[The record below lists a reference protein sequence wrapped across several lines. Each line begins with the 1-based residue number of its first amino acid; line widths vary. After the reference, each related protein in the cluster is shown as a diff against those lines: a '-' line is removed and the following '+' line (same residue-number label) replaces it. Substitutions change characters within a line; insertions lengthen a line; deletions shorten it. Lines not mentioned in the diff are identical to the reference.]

1 MQDENMTF
9 DYETNNL
16 IALSLAGH
24 FECVY
29 LVDLETG
36 RYIVFADNESVSNS
50 EYPEGG
56 DDFFTDAK
64 KNAGL
69 FIHPDDLE
77 FMVNLYSKDQ
87 MLLNLSENGVFT
99 TIFRAVVDGKIFRMR
114 HVEIMCKDGKHIV
127 CCLENIEEE
136 ISRSE
141 ERERDLQS
149 AQLMARRDDLTGV
162 RNSNAYREYILSI
175 DSEIASG
182 KEPAPFGIVMFDV
195 NDLKLIN
202 DTRGHSFGDEVI
214 QRASRMICEIYKH
227 SPIFRVGGD
236 EFIAVLSEHDYE
248 QRDDLIRK
256 LREESLA
263 NKRSRSGPV
272 LACGMAVFD
281 PEIDNGADSVY
292 ARADQLMYSDKKA
305 LKSMSAKDGFMNMN
319 KIDTPITDE
328 RRRLLD
334 GLFDAMYTI
343 AGSGYVYLNDMKYDF
358 SRWSLSLI
366 DDFGMESEY
375 MYHADKIWQEYIHP
389 DDLPAYKEAV
399 DAVLSGDAEVR
410 PVVYRARKK
419 DGTYVLLST
428 RGFVLS
434 DRDGNPDY
442 FGGIIIVK

>member
-1 MQDENMTF
+1 MTF

-36 RYIVFADNESVSNS
+36 RYIVFADNESVPNP

-56 DDFFTDAK
+56 DDFFADAK
-64 KNAGL
+64 KNAAL

-99 TIFRAVVDGKIFRMR
+99 TIFRAVVDGKILRMR

-141 ERERDLQS
+141 EKERDLQS

-162 RNSNAYREYILSI
+162 RNSNAFREYILSI

-236 EFIAVLSEHDYE
+236 EFVAVLSEHDYE

-263 NKRSRSGPV
+263 NRRSRSGPIV
-272 LACGMAVFD
+272 ACGMAVFD

-366 DDFGMESEY
+366 DDFGMKSEY

-389 DDLPAYKEAV
+389 DDLPAYKDAV
-399 DAVLSGDAEVR
+399 DAVLSGGAEVR
-410 PVVYRARKK
+410 PVKYRARRK

-434 DRDGNPDY
+434 DKDGNPDY

>member
-1 MQDENMTF
+1 MTF

-141 ERERDLQS
+141 EKERDLQS

-214 QRASRMICEIYKH
+214 QCASRMICEIYKH

-334 GLFDAMYTI
+334 GLFGAMYTI

-375 MYHADKIWQEYIHP
+375 MYHADKIWQEYILP
-389 DDLPAYKEAV
+389 DDLSAYKEAV

>member
-1 MQDENMTF
+1 MTF

-77 FMVNLYSKDQ
+77 YMVNLYSKDQ

-141 ERERDLQS
+141 EKERDLQS

-236 EFIAVLSEHDYE
+236 EFVAVLSEHDYE

-389 DDLPAYKEAV
+389 DDLSAYKEAV

>member
-1 MQDENMTF
+1 MTF

-77 FMVNLYSKDQ
+77 YMVNLYSKDQ

-141 ERERDLQS
+141 EKERDLQS

-202 DTRGHSFGDEVI
+202 DTRGHSFGDEII

-375 MYHADKIWQEYIHP
+375 MYHADKIWQEYILP
-389 DDLPAYKEAV
+389 DDLSAYKEAV

>member
-1 MQDENMTF
+1 MTF

-36 RYIVFADNESVSNS
+36 SYIVFSDNESVSNP

-56 DDFFTDAK
+56 DDFFADAK
-64 KNAGL
+64 KNAAL

-77 FMVNLYSKDQ
+77 FMVKLYDKETI
-87 MLLNLSENGVFT
+87 LLNLSENKVYT
-99 TIFRAVVDGKIFRMR
+99 AVFRAVADGKVCHMR
-114 HVEIMCKDGKHIV
+114 HVVIMCKDGKHIV

-141 ERERDLQS
+141 EKERDLQS

-175 DSEIASG
+175 DSENASG

-195 NDLKLIN
+195 NDLKIIN

-214 QRASRMICEIYKH
+214 QSASRMICEIYKH

-236 EFIAVLSEHDYE
+236 EFVAVLSEHDYE

-263 NKRSRSGPV
+263 NRRSRSGPV
-272 LACGMAVFD
+272 VACGMAVFD

-292 ARADQLMYSDKKA
+292 ARADQLMYSDKRA

-334 GLFDAMYTI
+334 GLFGAMYTI

-389 DDLPAYKEAV
+389 DDLSAYKEAV
-399 DAVLSGDAEVR
+399 DAVFSGDAEVR
-410 PVVYRARKK
+410 PVKYRARKK

-434 DRDGNPDY
+434 DKDGNPDY
-442 FGGIIIVK
+442 FGGIIIVG

>member
-1 MQDENMTF
+1 MTF

-77 FMVNLYSKDQ
+77 YMVNLYSKDQ

-141 ERERDLQS
+141 EKERDLQS

-389 DDLPAYKEAV
+389 DDLSAYKEAV

>member
-1 MQDENMTF
+1 MTF

-77 FMVNLYSKDQ
+77 YMVNLYSKDQ

-141 ERERDLQS
+141 EKERDLQS

-334 GLFDAMYTI
+334 GLFGAMYTI

-389 DDLPAYKEAV
+389 DDLSAYKEAV

>member
-1 MQDENMTF
+1 MTF

-36 RYIVFADNESVSNS
+36 HYIVFADNESVSNS

-87 MLLNLSENGVFT
+87 MLMNLSENGVFT

-202 DTRGHSFGDEVI
+202 DTRGHSFGDEII

-292 ARADQLMYSDKKA
+292 VRADQLMYSDKKA

-389 DDLPAYKEAV
+389 DDLSAYKEAV

-434 DRDGNPDY
+434 DKDGNPDY

>member
-1 MQDENMTF
+1 MTF

-77 FMVNLYSKDQ
+77 YMVNLYSKDQ

-149 AQLMARRDDLTGV
+149 AQLMARRDYLTGV

-202 DTRGHSFGDEVI
+202 DTRGHSFGDEII

-236 EFIAVLSEHDYE
+236 EFVAVLSEHDYE

-334 GLFDAMYTI
+334 GLFGAMYTI

-389 DDLPAYKEAV
+389 DDLSAYKEAV

-434 DRDGNPDY
+434 DKDGNPDY

>member
-1 MQDENMTF
+1 MTF

-77 FMVNLYSKDQ
+77 YMVNLYSKDQ

-141 ERERDLQS
+141 EKERDLQS

-202 DTRGHSFGDEVI
+202 DTRGHSFGDEII

-334 GLFDAMYTI
+334 GLFGAMYTI

-389 DDLPAYKEAV
+389 DDLSAYKEAV

>member
-1 MQDENMTF
+1 MTF

-77 FMVNLYSKDQ
+77 YMVNLYSKDQ

-202 DTRGHSFGDEVI
+202 DTRGHSFGDEII

-389 DDLPAYKEAV
+389 DDLSAYKEAV

>member
-141 ERERDLQS
+141 EKERDLQS

-305 LKSMSAKDGFMNMN
+305 LKSMSAKDGFMNMY

-389 DDLPAYKEAV
+389 DDLSAYKEAV

>member
-1 MQDENMTF
+1 MTF

-77 FMVNLYSKDQ
+77 YMVNLYSKDQ

-149 AQLMARRDDLTGV
+149 AQLMARRDYLTGV

-389 DDLPAYKEAV
+389 DDLSAYKEAV

-434 DRDGNPDY
+434 DKDGNPDY

>member
-1 MQDENMTF
+1 MTF

-77 FMVNLYSKDQ
+77 YMVNLYSKDQ

-141 ERERDLQS
+141 EKERDLQS

-202 DTRGHSFGDEVI
+202 DTRGHSFGDEII

-389 DDLPAYKEAV
+389 DDLSAYKEAV

-419 DGTYVLLST
+419 DGTYVVLST

>member
-1 MQDENMTF
+1 MTF

-77 FMVNLYSKDQ
+77 YMVNLYSKDQ

-141 ERERDLQS
+141 EKERDLQS

-334 GLFDAMYTI
+334 GLFGAMYTI

-375 MYHADKIWQEYIHP
+375 MYYADKIWQEYIHP
-389 DDLPAYKEAV
+389 DDLSAYKEAV

>member
-1 MQDENMTF
+1 MTF

-77 FMVNLYSKDQ
+77 YMVNLYSKDQ

-141 ERERDLQS
+141 EKERDLQS

-334 GLFDAMYTI
+334 GLFGAMYTI

-389 DDLPAYKEAV
+389 DDLSAYKEAV

-434 DRDGNPDY
+434 DKDGNPDY

>member
-1 MQDENMTF
+1 MTF

-77 FMVNLYSKDQ
+77 YMVNLYSKDQ

-149 AQLMARRDDLTGV
+149 AQLMARRDYLTGV

-305 LKSMSAKDGFMNMN
+305 LKSISAKDGFMNMN

-389 DDLPAYKEAV
+389 DDLSAYKEAV

-434 DRDGNPDY
+434 DKDGNPDY